1 MFIIPLGGA
10 IISTKIL
17 TLRHMEDDIEKAGSA
32 KKKKKV
38 SEKVV
43 PVINDLKVKK
53 LPPKKVESSSSD
65 EDSSESEDEV
75 LHLFFSLPFL
85 LNSNMHCVFE
95 VYYFKH
101 DTA

>member
-1 MFIIPLGGA
+1 M
-10 IISTKIL
+10 
-17 TLRHMEDDIEKAGSA
+17 
-32 KKKKKV
+32 
-38 SEKVV
+38 
-43 PVINDLKVKK
+43 PVKNDLKVKK

-75 LHLFFSLPFL
+75 LHLFFSLPSFL
-85 LNSNMHCVFE
+85 LNSNMHCIFE